1 MEENSQQYPRDIGRW
16 TELSTYGY
24 TRVKKNYLR
33 HYKKKCLMKSCM
45 EKEYDCRGERIWLKC
60 LTDSCLSYKVL
71 RVIQHQVC
79 LYVIYASWSDSCSV
93 VGMEMYGE
101 TITMA
106 AVLGTESDAEVIV

>member
-1 MEENSQQYPRDIGRW
+1 
-16 TELSTYGY
+16 
-24 TRVKKNYLR
+24 
-33 HYKKKCLMKSCM
+33 MKSCM